1 MISEQ
6 FNAFITFDKNLQ
18 FQQNFKRYS
27 LPVIVLNAE
36 DNSYLTLVNLIPKI
50 KDILSKELSSGAIEI
65 K

>member
-1 MISEQ
+1 
-6 FNAFITFDKNLQ
+6 
-18 FQQNFKRYS
+18 
-27 LPVIVLNAE
+27 VLNAE